1 MSAQYLVDQALF
13 DALHPFSFLVNASGQ
28 IALIGRSLP
37 KLFSD
42 VRIGV
47 HYSEFFNLITP
58 AGAGVN
64 QDLASLKGELV
75 VLALPGSA
83 EPRVRG
89 QLVEIAAPERGFMF
103 SLHPAITDTKRLA
116 ELKLDFSDFE
126 LAAPLFDF
134 FLVMR
139 SSEIANEKLK
149 KANFSLSHDLGMSRL
164 LREVITAIYRA
175 DRPDQVYRYALDLVR
190 SELRWE
196 LAHVEYERGSHYE
209 HPATDIWSVA
219 DEKRFERFIELRKS
233 LIEGG
238 HSDIAA
244 RAIENRGV
252 VWIADYSPQRGYPI
266 SAALPVEDRAVAVGV
281 PIFIDNEIVAVLEF
295 ISARP
300 QPYSDNSKEFFDLLS
315 SQIALALR
323 RVEAIRIE
331 RDQLAALAHASKMA
345 TLGQIV
351 AGVAHEINNPV
362 STISLVSQIL
372 KRASTTGGISAD
384 LVSGQVGKID
394 ACVGRIAQIVRELR
408 VFSRDSSKDPF
419 KEESLRKI
427 IDETIDLCH
436 SCMSAQGVRLKL
448 SEIPAEWLVPCRAS
462 QLSQVFMNLI
472 NNAYHA
478 VEGCAEKWVEV
489 TATEKEAH
497 YEVAI
502 TDSGRGI
509 SAGIRDKIMTP
520 FFTTKPAGK
529 GTGLGL
535 SISANIMVDHEGRLL
550 LDESSPHTRFVVVIP
565 KRRSSVG

>member
-1 MSAQYLVDQALF
+1 MS
-13 DALHPFSFLVNASGQ
+13 G
-28 IALIGRSLP
+28 
-37 KLFSD
+37 
-42 VRIGV
+42 
-47 HYSEFFNLITP
+47 
-58 AGAGVN
+58 
-64 QDLASLKGELV
+64 
-75 VLALPGSA
+75 
-83 EPRVRG
+83 
-89 QLVEIAAPERGFMF
+89 
-103 SLHPAITDTKRLA
+103 
-116 ELKLDFSDFE
+116 LKLTFSDFE
-126 LAAPLFDF
+126 LAAPLFDC
-134 FLVMR
+134 LLAMR
-139 SSEIANEKLK
+139 GSEIAHDKLRR
-149 KANFSLSHDLGMSRL
+149 ANLSLRHDLAMSRL

-175 DRPDQVYRYALDLVR
+175 ERPDQVYRYALDLVR
-190 SELRWE
+190 SDLGWE
-196 LAHVEYERGSHYE
+196 LAHVEYERGAHYE
-209 HPATDIWSVA
+209 NPAVDIWSVA
-219 DEKRFERFIELRKS
+219 DEGRFKSFIELRKS
-233 LIEGG
+233 LNASGN
-238 HSDIAA
+238 SDIAA
-244 RAIENRGV
+244 RAIEAAGV
-252 VWIADYSPQRGYPI
+252 IWIAEYSVERGYPAA
-266 SAALPVEDRAVAVGV
+266 AALPAEGGAVAVGV
-281 PIFIDNEIVAVLEF
+281 PIAIDHEIVGVLEF

-331 RDQLAALAHASKMA
+331 RNQLAAVAHASKMA

-362 STISLVSQIL
+362 STISLVAQIL
-372 KRASTTGGISAD
+372 KRASMTGGISAD
-384 LVSGQVGKID
+384 LVLGQVGKIN
-394 ACVGRIAQIVRELR
+394 ACVERVAQIVKELR

-419 KEESLRKI
+419 KDESLRKI

-478 VEGCAEKWVEV
+478 VEGCAERWVEV
-489 TATEKEAH
+489 TAIEKESS

-502 TDSGRGI
+502 TDSGSGI
-509 SAGIRDKIMTP
+509 SAEIRDKIMTP